1 MKKDLI
7 IQNIKAKWNVIFPH
21 LNEKAIRLWAASE
34 ALSIKSSGIT
44 NVSKATGISR
54 ATIYRGIDDI
64 KKGTDPNRVRK
75 EGSGRKSIINN
86 VLHFIGI

>member
-1 MKKDLI
+1 MKKDVI

-44 NVSKATGISR
+44 NVSKATRISSVSLFYDFKKQYL
-54 ATIYRGIDDI
+54 TIY
-64 KKGTDPNRVRK
+64 K
-75 EGSGRKSIINN
+75 
-86 VLHFIGI
+86 